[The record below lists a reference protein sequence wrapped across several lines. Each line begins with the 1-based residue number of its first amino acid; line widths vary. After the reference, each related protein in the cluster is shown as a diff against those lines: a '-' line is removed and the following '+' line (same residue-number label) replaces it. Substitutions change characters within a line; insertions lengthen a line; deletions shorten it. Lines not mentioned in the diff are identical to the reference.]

1 MNAKEYEF
9 MRKQFLMET
18 LNLSDAKRI
27 EYTEGNHETNVL
39 WNFEHIGKTLGLTP
53 MKVLSVYLQKHIS
66 SLLNYLKTEKEYA
79 ESIEG
84 RIMDMINY
92 LLLLLCMIRTYK
104 GDKNETIPESNGTGN
119 STNTGKGSDI

>member
-104 GDKNETIPESNGTGN
+104 GDNNETIPESNGTGN

>member
-1 MNAKEYEF
+1 MTSKEYEI

-104 GDKNETIPESNGTGN
+104 GDKNETIPKSNGTGN

>member
-1 MNAKEYEF
+1 MTSKEYEF

>member
-1 MNAKEYEF
+1 MTSKEYEF

-104 GDKNETIPESNGTGN
+104 GDKNETIFKSNGTGN

>member
-1 MNAKEYEF
+1 MTSKEYEF
-9 MRKQFLMET
+9 MREKFLSET
-18 LNLSDAKRI
+18 LELSDAKRI

-66 SLLNYLKTEKEYA
+66 SLLNYLKTEKVYT

-104 GDKNETIPESNGTGN
+104 GDKNETIPKSNGTGN